1 MENDWTKIRTYNNAI
16 ESEIVKQML
25 EEHGLKAVLLNKQD
39 SSYLFGRIELYVP
52 QEEVQEAESL
62 INDYG
67 ATSQNPTD
75 AD

>member
-52 QEEVQEAESL
+52 QEQVQEAESL